1 MGDRRPVPG
10 PTLAVKPGEVA
21 LYWFP
26 SLLER
31 DLVYRLPYRDLQA
44 TTLPA
49 RSRSRPCSPRNPTAR
64 WAAGPGLRADG

>member
-21 LYWFP
+21 LYRFP

-31 DLVYRLPYRDLQA
+31 DLVY
-44 TTLPA
+44 
-49 RSRSRPCSPRNPTAR
+49 
-64 WAAGPGLRADG
+64 